1 MADTLVKAARQAPN
15 PVVNTPEPTRL
26 PQLRDDQVGP
36 PELVA
41 AIRARRGGQLLE
53 LDRLLLHSPAFAAG
67 WSEFMGRVRT
77 ALSVPPLWRELAMCG
92 VAVLTGAEYEMHHHA
107 PLLLQAGGSQ
117 AQIAAL
123 HRLGDDLCAATD
135 PAFDAAQQA
144 VLALTLAMTRHVQVD
159 DATFNTARSVLG
171 SDQAMFELIGIIA
184 SYNMVAR
191 ILVALQLR
199 P

>member
-1 MADTLVKAARQAPN
+1 MTERHTQA
-15 PVVNTPEPTRL
+15 TRL

-67 WSEFMGRVRT
+67 WGELMGRVRT

-107 PLLLQAGGSQ
+107 PLLLQAGGSA

-123 HRLGDDLCAATD
+123 HRLGHDLCAATD
-135 PAFDAAQQA
+135 PSFNADEQA
-144 VLALTLAMTRHVQVD
+144 VLALTVAMTRNVQVE
-159 DATFNTARSVLG
+159 DATFAAARAVLG
-171 SDQAMFELIGIIA
+171 NDQAMFELVGIIA

-191 ILVALQLR
+191 ILVALRLR